1 MLNSDATLRM
11 YLQYYEREISLSR
24 IMAKAYMEASAKIVE
39 PVEVLEVYVKPEDGK
54 AYYVANSK
62 FECHVNLWD
71 SKKDISWREKDE
83 LSADISLAPAQ
94 YERKLIFE
102 YRGHQCDCKNIIN
115 RCVEK
120 FLNIFSAKQLEE
132 VEIYLK
138 VEDGAAYY
146 VINGKYTGSV
156 PLEM

>member
-1 MLNSDATLRM
+1 MLKSDATLRM

-24 IMAKAYMEASAKIVE
+24 ILAKAYVEATARIVE
-39 PVEVLEVYVKPEDGK
+39 PVEALEVYVKPEDGK

-62 FECHVNLWD
+62 YECHVNLWD
-71 SKKDISWREKDE
+71 SRQDISWKEKEE
-83 LSADISLAPAQ
+83 LSSDISFTTTQ
-94 YERKLIFE
+94 YHRKLIFE
-102 YRGHQCDCKNIIN
+102 YRGHQCDCRDIIN

-120 FLNIFSAKQLEE
+120 FLKIYSAKQLEE

-146 VINGKYTGSV
+146 VINGRYTGSV